1 MSKKENRK
9 GEKIMQNNGQFA
21 TIIGYR
27 NNMDIDIMFEDGTYL
42 YNRQYSTFKHGK
54 IKNPYSKRI
63 YGVGCIGNVNM
74 KDTSGKRLS
83 SYNVWVNMLSRC
95 YNKNA
100 KDYKNYGENGV
111 IVCDEWLCYENFKKW
126 YNDNIY
132 EILGEKI
139 ELDKDILIKD
149 NKIYSPETCI
159 FIPQHIN
166 QLFSGH
172 SKKNSLPKGVRF
184 DKKNNKYVSQIR
196 INGKLKYLGV
206 YTSVE
211 EAERVYLINRDLFIK
226 ELLEAYK
233 YKIPL
238 DLYEKLKTV
247 LC

>member
-9 GEKIMQNNGQFA
+9 
-21 TIIGYR
+21 
-27 NNMDIDIMFEDGTYL
+27 
-42 YNRQYSTFKHGK
+42 
-54 IKNPYSKRI
+54 
-63 YGVGCIGNVNM
+63 
-74 KDTSGKRLS
+74 
-83 SYNVWVNMLSRC
+83 
-95 YNKNA
+95 
-100 KDYKNYGENGV
+100 
-111 IVCDEWLCYENFKKW
+111 
-126 YNDNIY
+126 
-132 EILGEKI
+132 GEKI

-238 DLYEKLKTV
+238 NLYEKLKTV